1 MAGLRPPSTSLCGNE
16 ESKTWIARHEAGRD
30 EKGDPDMK
38 RSQLTEKL
46 LDIKREKGWS
56 WKYICER
63 IGGYS
68 EVLIVGAIL
77 GQMKLT
83 KPQAANA
90 GELFGLSKS
99 ETAMLNETPMRG
111 EGIAMPPTDPLIYR
125 FYELVMV
132 NGPAW
137 RALIEEEFGDG
148 IMSAIDFDMVME
160 RLPNPKGD
168 RVKITM
174 SGKFLPYKYYG
185 ASGNVP
191 EYGFKEGRR
200 RLTVIT
206 SPSPLVNA
214 R

>member
-1 MAGLRPPSTSLCGNE
+1 TSRRRKSKRGCPMFSIGLSANSPRDCAGSDTAITWHVHCIIFGRNKRRP
-16 ESKTWIARHEAGRD
+16 I
-30 EKGDPDMK
+30 MK
-38 RSQLTEKL
+38 RSDLTEKL

-56 WKYICER
+56 WKQICER

-68 EVLIVGAIL
+68 EVLIVGAVL

-83 KPQAANA
+83 RPQAAKA
-90 GELFGLSKS
+90 AELFGLSKP
-99 ETAMLNETPMRG
+99 ETAMLNEVPMRG
-111 EGIAMPPTDPLIYR
+111 TGTPMPPTDPLIYR
-125 FYELVMV
+125 FYEMVMV

-137 RALIEEEFGDG
+137 KALIEEEYGDG

-191 EYGFKEGRR
+191 EYGFKEG
-200 RLTVIT
+200 
-206 SPSPLVNA
+206 
-214 R
+214 

>member
-1 MAGLRPPSTSLCGNE
+1 MQ
-16 ESKTWIARHEAGRD
+16 
-30 EKGDPDMK
+30 
-38 RSQLTEKL
+38 RSHLTEKL

-56 WKYICER
+56 WKHICRE

-83 KPQAANA
+83 KQQAAKA
-90 GELFGLSKS
+90 GDLFGLSKT
-99 ETAMLNETPMRG
+99 EVALLNEVPMRG
-111 EGIAMPPTDPLIYR
+111 AGVAMPPTDPLIYR

-137 RALIEEEFGDG
+137 EALIEEELGDG

-191 EYGFKEGRR
+191 EYGYKEG
-200 RLTVIT
+200 
-206 SPSPLVNA
+206 
-214 R
+214 